1 MDIKMAPMTA
11 ALLIGSVSD
20 LIITLSARANGV
32 SIEEMKQMIDAL
44 QPKADELEAWL
55 RGKQG

>member
-1 MDIKMAPMTA
+1 MDPMTA